1 LTRHSDL
8 VLDPVVTPG
17 VLSAKLWIRRGS
29 GCDQQ
34 GQRGGHQLLGSV
46 LSRGCGPLDHLELAD
61 LVEGCGA
68 GLRCDTHEDGI
79 LISLKCRDLDADRL
93 LPAVGWMVR
102 QPHLNENQIALERE
116 LSLQALQR
124 QREDPFH
131 RAFDGWRQIAYGQG
145 PYGHDP
151 LGIAQDLEQLSRPQ
165 LQHLAQDLE
174 SEGSVLALSG
184 AIPADASER
193 LQEWFNPT
201 ISQSP
206 VDQAKAGEAPAV
218 VASADDASANTR
230 DRPSISLQSLATEQV
245 VLMLG
250 QASLPH
256 GHPDDLALRLL
267 QTHLGSGMSSLL
279 FRRLREEHG
288 VAYDVGVHHPAR
300 AGAAPFV
307 MHASTG
313 VDRAALTLKLLMAS
327 WTELLEDC
335 VAAAD
340 LQLAAAKFRGHLA
353 HGSQT
358 TGQRAE
364 RRAQLRGLGLPDQ
377 HDQDCLQTLETLR
390 ASDLLAAAQRHLQRP
405 QLSLCGPPDTLA
417 ALERQWMQDP
427 LTRTPG

>member
-1 LTRHSDL
+1 
-8 VLDPVVTPG
+8 
-17 VLSAKLWIRRGS
+17 
-29 GCDQQ
+29 
-34 GQRGGHQLLGSV
+34 
-46 LSRGCGPLDHLELAD
+46 
-61 LVEGCGA
+61 
-68 GLRCDTHEDGI
+68 
-79 LISLKCRDLDADRL
+79 
-93 LPAVGWMVR
+93 
-102 QPHLNENQIALERE
+102 
-116 LSLQALQR
+116 
-124 QREDPFH
+124 
-131 RAFDGWRQIAYGQG
+131 
-145 PYGHDP
+145 
-151 LGIAQDLEQLSRPQ
+151 
-165 LQHLAQDLE
+165 
-174 SEGSVLALSG
+174 
-184 AIPADASER
+184 
-193 LQEWFNPT
+193 
-201 ISQSP
+201 
-206 VDQAKAGEAPAV
+206 AGEAPAV
-218 VASADDASANTR
+218 VASADDTSANTR